1 MNSFPTFAGIIHF
14 LVNISP
20 LKSLIK
26 CNLSSSSA
34 SNRKAEM
41 FQSET
46 NTSSASSSA
55 SSSAYSYTDP
65 SSMKLLIRKMIRYH
79 RHFNG
84 NQSHSSFRKN
94 PRAST
99 KNPSTNQLKW
109 TNRLNKEGNPIQS
122 NSWFQMTCFVFFSGI
137 LLKPLIQ
144 IRRHC
149 SCHVIHSITCQKR
162 RLTTPERHRVGT
174 ADLDIATTKL
184 CTQWSFIQDDLFFD
198 ISNAEIYVF
207 EKLFKKCVVF
217 SKILNMNF
225 AKNAASIMFHISSI
239 KLLLL

>member
-109 TNRLNKEGNPIQS
+109 TNRLNKKGNPIQS
-122 NSWFQMTCFVFFSGI
+122 NSWFQMTCFVFFRYFTEAANSNSPP
-137 LLKPLIQ
+137 LLMSRDTQHHLSEATTYDP
-144 IRRHC
+144 RETSRENSWFRHC
-149 SCHVIHSITCQKR
+149 RNEVMYTM
-162 RLTTPERHRVGT
+162 
-174 ADLDIATTKL
+174 KL
-184 CTQWSFIQDDLFFD
+184 YTRWPLFW
-198 ISNAEIYVF
+198 
-207 EKLFKKCVVF
+207 
-217 SKILNMNF
+217 
-225 AKNAASIMFHISSI
+225 H
-239 KLLLL
+239 